1 VHLRAQLQG
10 ADLRGADLR
19 QANLNGANLRGA
31 DLRRADLCRA
41 DLTAAKLQNIN
52 SYGTELTDAIHD
64 DNTQWPPGFDWA
76 KHGVVWVSVC
86 RP

>member
-1 VHLRAQLQG
+1 
-10 ADLRGADLR
+10 LRGADLR